1 MNLKKTVIISLAA
14 LACAGCIAG
23 CGSDKK
29 DAASADPAKT
39 KNEIKVGTTPG
50 YSEQVV
56 EFVAKEAEKEGL
68 KVTIVPFSDYV
79 TPNQAL
85 AQGDIDVN
93 SYQHVPFLEAFNE
106 KNDTKLVPIGNTY
119 LAPLRLFSN
128 KHKTLS
134 DLPNGASIAIPNDP
148 SNGGRALLL
157 LEKNGLLKLKEGV
170 NPVKAVVS
178 DIASNPKNLKIIEL
192 EAPQLPRALEDCDA
206 SIINGGY
213 AVSAGLDPKT
223 ALAQEDNTSPY
234 VNVIAAR
241 EQDKDNPTYQK
252 FVKIFQTEATRKY
265 INDNF
270 QVTLIPGF

>member
-14 LACAGCIAG
+14 LACAGFIAG

-29 DAASADPAKT
+29 DAASAKPAET

-68 KVTIVPFSDYV
+68 KVIIVPFSDYV

-85 AQGDIDVN
+85 AQGDTDVN

-106 KNDTKLVPIGNTY
+106 KNGTKLVPIGNTY

-134 DLPNGASIAIPNDP
+134 DLPDGASVAIPNDP

-178 DIASNPKNLKIIEL
+178 DI
-192 EAPQLPRALEDCDA
+192 
-206 SIINGGY
+206 

>member
-14 LACAGCIAG
+14 LACAGFIAG

-106 KNDTKLVPIGNTY
+106 KNGTKLVPIGNTY

-128 KHKTLS
+128 KHKDRVLC
-134 DLPNGASIAIPNDP
+134 LFENRRRGA
-148 SNGGRALLL
+148 R
-157 LEKNGLLKLKEGV
+157 
-170 NPVKAVVS
+170 
-178 DIASNPKNLKIIEL
+178 
-192 EAPQLPRALEDCDA
+192 
-206 SIINGGY
+206 
-213 AVSAGLDPKT
+213 
-223 ALAQEDNTSPY
+223 
-234 VNVIAAR
+234 
-241 EQDKDNPTYQK
+241 
-252 FVKIFQTEATRKY
+252 
-265 INDNF
+265 
-270 QVTLIPGF
+270 

>member
-14 LACAGCIAG
+14 LACAGFIAG

-39 KNEIKVGTTPG
+39 KNEIKGGTTPG

-106 KNDTKLVPIGNTY
+106 KNGTKLVPIGNTY

-157 LEKNGLLKLKEGV
+157 LEKTENHRTGSA
-170 NPVKAVVS
+170 PA
-178 DIASNPKNLKIIEL
+178 PK
-192 EAPQLPRALEDCDA
+192 
-206 SIINGGY
+206 S
-213 AVSAGLDPKT
+213 S
-223 ALAQEDNTSPY
+223 
-234 VNVIAAR
+234 
-241 EQDKDNPTYQK
+241 
-252 FVKIFQTEATRKY
+252 
-265 INDNF
+265 
-270 QVTLIPGF
+270 

>member
-14 LACAGCIAG
+14 LACAGFIAG

-106 KNDTKLVPIGNTY
+106 KNGTKLVPIGNTY

-134 DLPNGASIAIPNDP
+134 DLPDGASIAIPNDP

-157 LEKNGLLKLKEGV
+157 LEK
-170 NPVKAVVS
+170 
-178 DIASNPKNLKIIEL
+178 
-192 EAPQLPRALEDCDA
+192 A
-206 SIINGGY
+206 SIL
-213 AVSAGLDPKT
+213 SKRS
-223 ALAQEDNTSPY
+223 SP
-234 VNVIAAR
+234 ISL
-241 EQDKDNPTYQK
+241 PTRR
-252 FVKIFQTEATRKY
+252 T
-265 INDNF
+265 
-270 QVTLIPGF
+270 

>member
-14 LACAGCIAG
+14 LACAGFIAG

-106 KNDTKLVPIGNTY
+106 KNGTKLVPIGNTY

-134 DLPNGASIAIPNDP
+134 DLPDGASIAIPNDP

-157 LEKNGLLKLKEGV
+157 LEKNGLLKLKKRCQSCQSGRLRYHFQPEKSENHRTGGA
-170 NPVKAVVS
+170 PA
-178 DIASNPKNLKIIEL
+178 PK
-192 EAPQLPRALEDCDA
+192 
-206 SIINGGY
+206 S
-213 AVSAGLDPKT
+213 S
-223 ALAQEDNTSPY
+223 
-234 VNVIAAR
+234 
-241 EQDKDNPTYQK
+241 
-252 FVKIFQTEATRKY
+252 
-265 INDNF
+265 
-270 QVTLIPGF
+270 

>member
-14 LACAGCIAG
+14 LACAGFIAG

-106 KNDTKLVPIGNTY
+106 KNGTKLIPIGNTY

-157 LEKNGLLKLKEGV
+157 LEKNGLLIREPAPYDNRLKRIVLTDKALVYKDQVVEELTDLEETLVRGIPEEKLEVFFEVIEKMM
-170 NPVKAVVS
+170 
-178 DIASNPKNLKIIEL
+178 DNLSE
-192 EAPQLPRALEDCDA
+192 
-206 SIINGGY
+206 
-213 AVSAGLDPKT
+213 
-223 ALAQEDNTSPY
+223 
-234 VNVIAAR
+234 
-241 EQDKDNPTYQK
+241 
-252 FVKIFQTEATRKY
+252 
-265 INDNF
+265 
-270 QVTLIPGF
+270 

>member
-14 LACAGCIAG
+14 LACAGFIAG

-93 SYQHVPFLEAFNE
+93 SYQHVPFLEAFN
-106 KNDTKLVPIGNTY
+106 
-119 LAPLRLFSN
+119 
-128 KHKTLS
+128 
-134 DLPNGASIAIPNDP
+134 
-148 SNGGRALLL
+148 
-157 LEKNGLLKLKEGV
+157 
-170 NPVKAVVS
+170 
-178 DIASNPKNLKIIEL
+178 
-192 EAPQLPRALEDCDA
+192 
-206 SIINGGY
+206 
-213 AVSAGLDPKT
+213 
-223 ALAQEDNTSPY
+223 
-234 VNVIAAR
+234 
-241 EQDKDNPTYQK
+241 
-252 FVKIFQTEATRKY
+252 
-265 INDNF
+265 
-270 QVTLIPGF
+270 

>member
-1 MNLKKTVIISLAA
+1 M
-14 LACAGCIAG
+14 
-23 CGSDKK
+23 
-29 DAASADPAKT
+29 
-39 KNEIKVGTTPG
+39 
-50 YSEQVV
+50 

-106 KNDTKLVPIGNTY
+106 KTAQNLFPSETLTSRPFVCSQINTRLCPISPTAHP
-119 LAPLRLFSN
+119 LQFRTIHPTAAAPSFSWRKRPAEIKRRRQSCQSGRLRYRFQ
-128 KHKTLS
+128 
-134 DLPNGASIAIPNDP
+134 P
-148 SNGGRALLL
+148 
-157 LEKNGLLKLKEGV
+157 E
-170 NPVKAVVS
+170 
-178 DIASNPKNLKIIEL
+178 NLKIIEL

-270 QVTLIPGF
+270 QATLTPGF